1 MIDWFAADENHN
13 LVYTSHDEKRKKD
26 VYMVALRE
34 AGNMIGEN
42 KAISREQD
50 LLGPLIFLK
59 ASCVFKRVR

>member
-34 AGNMIGEN
+34 TANTIGEN
-42 KAISREQD
+42 KAISRE
-50 LLGPLIFLK
+50 
-59 ASCVFKRVR
+59 